1 MAIETRVHNIWNH
14 LIESASH
21 ATGSLLI
28 WDIGEYEVIPR
39 REKQE
44 KTTDDELSDVEMER
58 PESLTSESEKLFT
71 AFQSRHIRLRLHGAK
86 LPRDYTIALRLP
98 SANNRSAQPKRP
110 TRKRRRI
117 DPAKAAKESTGTDS
131 DSDEQQH
138 TVKSNAE
145 ATDAEAEEGDLAA
158 GIASED
164 EEDATIRQNN
174 AYTGSSNTIGS
185 VHQRHWFLT
194 LDRSYSGFSK
204 ARNGPDAGRW
214 VGHWEPFFV
223 HGRDS
228 ERSVVTGRLAD
239 DIMADEGVE
248 KFIGRKMWRPILE

>member
-28 WDIGEYEVIPR
+28 WDIGEYEVVPR

-44 KTTDDELSDVEMER
+44 RTTDDELSDVEMER
-58 PESLTSESEKLFT
+58 PESSTSESEKLFR
-71 AFQSRHIRLRLHGAK
+71 AFQSRHIRLRLHGTK
-86 LPRDYTIALRLP
+86 LPKDYTIALRLP
-98 SANNRSAQPKRP
+98 SANNRSAQPKKP
-110 TRKRRRI
+110 TRKRRRL
-117 DPAKAAKESTGTDS
+117 DPAKTPKDAILTDS
-131 DSDEQQH
+131 DSDEQQRKARSDVE
-138 TVKSNAE
+138 TKDV
-145 ATDAEAEEGDLAA
+145 EAEEGDLAA

-164 EEDATIRQNN
+164 EEDAAIRENN

-194 LDRSYSGFSK
+194 LDRSSSGLSK
-204 ARNGPDAGRW
+204 VRNGPDAGRW
-214 VGHWEPFFV
+214 VGKWEPFFV
-223 HGRDS
+223 YGRDF

-248 KFIGRKMWRPILE
+248 KFIGRKMWRPITE